1 MDLRSEC
8 PPKVQ
13 TKVRTKWTKAAMPGP
28 RNLNQNQAILQ
39 LLARN
44 QIPQPKSSGS
54 RPSDYPWETKI
65 TPPPPRKREANVDP
79 RDEEALQRI
88 FRALRQEA
96 FRRSGESKKE
106 DDEKNAKAREEAA
119 AKQAAAA
126 EAQFKAD
133 AATIADAVQRALD
146 KAQLQSIKTA
156 TELATLEK
164 EQSAKRAAM
173 EATAERLKASKGST
187 LKLKL
192 GHAIAKRN
200 ISTVALMRLWDANGD
215 GNLTKEEFM
224 QALQRTLKIEA
235 TLKEMSSLFD
245 SFDEDRSG
253 SVTINELQ
261 PAVAR
266 LHEDCR
272 DEALKEK
279 LSRLKVAVY
288 DVELA
293 KLKDCFKVAQ
303 EVESTTQQLKELEA
317 RHTIVEDL
325 GMLLNQK
332 IDRSKHTK
340 IAQGRSSK
348 GSGNA
353 ITPESLSEALA
364 DQGRMVTK
372 AKFIKYAVRRH
383 EDQTL
388 VGLLFC
394 NVHIQCMWCMVNG
407 ACADVPCDPLRL
419 ADGLE
424 ICFGDRDPWKPQH
437 RASGSRQRVRHAA
450 EPSRPRFS
458 CCRRRQHRHAKLLE
472 PCGPLESN
480 GLIAQH
486 VARGGIPSDR

>member
-1 MDLRSEC
+1 MDLRFDC
-8 PPKVQ
+8 PPKVH

-28 RNLNQNQAILQ
+28 RNLHQNQAIVQ
-39 LLARN
+39 LIARS
-44 QIPQPKSSGS
+44 QSAPPKSSRS
-54 RPSDYPWETKI
+54 RSTEYPWETKI
-65 TPPPPRKREANVDP
+65 TPPPPRKKEVNVDP
-79 RDEEALQRI
+79 SDEEAFQRI
-88 FRALRQEA
+88 FRALRHEA
-96 FRRSGESKKE
+96 DRRYGAFKE
-106 DDEKNAKAREEAA
+106 EDELKNAKAREEAA
-119 AKQAAAA
+119 AKRAAAA
-126 EAQFKAD
+126 EAQRQAD
-133 AATIADAVQRALD
+133 ADTIAEAVQRALD
-146 KAQLQSIKTA
+146 KARSQPPKTA

-164 EQSAKRAAM
+164 EQGAKRAAM
-173 EATAERLKASKGST
+173 EATATQLEASRDST

-192 GHAIAKRN
+192 GHAIARRN
-200 ISTVALMRLWDANGD
+200 ISTAALMRLWDANGD

-224 QALQRTLKIEA
+224 QALKRSLKIEA
-235 TLKEMSSLFD
+235 DIKEMSELFD
-245 SFDEDRSG
+245 SFDEDRGG

-458 CCRRRQHRHAKLLE
+458 CCRRRQHHHAKLLE

-480 GLIAQH
+480 WLIAQH
-486 VARGGIPSDR
+486 VVRGGIPSDR